1 MKFRI
6 IIYFLIPFT
15 LACSSIKTSDK
26 SNHRGIHV
34 KYIEKELTSEK
45 ITESTSFFKSMN
57 KNGDTLISN
66 NTLEGLSKF
75 SDFISKSS
83 SHYDYYFFKDSVRV
97 NNPFSSYIY
106 IPDTREKFSSEIYPN
121 GERKFESKELFKEYK
136 TTEEIQILK
145 DNKKRID
152 GIKCYLIEIKKTQ
165 KIGKSERVK
174 TFSVYLSNKF
184 DISLNDYDLL
194 NLSNQTDLSGLIM
207 ELTIRNEFG
216 HILNHFVVSE
226 INTDKVNSELIDI
239 GTLKNL

>member
-6 IIYFLIPFT
+6 ILYFLFPFT
-15 LACSSIKTSDK
+15 LACSSTKTVDK
-26 SNHRGIHV
+26 NNYRNIHV
-34 KYIEKELTSEK
+34 KYIEKELTSKK

-57 KNGDTLISN
+57 KNGDTLITN
-66 NTLEGLSKF
+66 NTLEGLDKF
-75 SDFISKSS
+75 ADFISKSS
-83 SHYDYYFFKDSVRV
+83 SDYDYYFFKDSVRV

-121 GERKFESKELFKEYK
+121 GERKYENKKVFKEFK
-136 TTEEIQILK
+136 TTEEIRIFK
-145 DNKKRID
+145 DNKKRIN

-194 NLSNQTDLSGLIM
+194 NLSNQTELSGLIM

-216 HILNHFVVSE
+216 HILKHYVASE
-226 INTDKVNSELIDI
+226 INTDKLNNELIDI
-239 GTLKNL
+239 NTLINL